1 MPKSYIIVAA
11 LKAET
16 PNLEQFAPIIH
27 TGVGKLNAAIKLY
40 KAIQEYQPELVINYG
55 TAGSI
60 SGVHGLLKI
69 ETFVQRDM
77 DVQALNFPKG
87 VTPFSGEVLPEKKGV
102 VLGTGDNFITNA
114 KEQLKGLEIEIDLV
128 DMEGYALKKVADFL
142 KCHWNAISMSATTP
156 TKKQP
161 RTGQNSPR
169 RSKILS
175 CFIGKKIWKI
185 QPFR

>member
-11 LKAET
+11 IKAET

-27 TGVGKLNAAIKLY
+27 TGVGKLNAAIQLY

-60 SGVHGLLKI
+60 SGVNGLLRV

-87 VTPFSGEVLPEKKGV
+87 VTPFSGEVLPEKKR
-102 VLGTGDNFITNA
+102 
-114 KEQLKGLEIEIDLV
+114 
-128 DMEGYALKKVADFL
+128 Y
-142 KCHWNAISMSATTP
+142 S
-156 TKKQP
+156 
-161 RTGQNSPR
+161 
-169 RSKILS
+169 
-175 CFIGKKIWKI
+175 
-185 QPFR
+185 FRNR